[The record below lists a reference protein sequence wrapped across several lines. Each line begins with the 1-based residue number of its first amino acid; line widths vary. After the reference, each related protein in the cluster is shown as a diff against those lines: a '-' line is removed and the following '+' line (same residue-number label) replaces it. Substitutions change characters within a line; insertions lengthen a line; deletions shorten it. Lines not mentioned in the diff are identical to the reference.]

1 MKTENQTEPG
11 RFKKLF
17 ADHFDGDPWLEINMK
32 QTLNDITEKEA
43 AHQVGNLNSIWQ
55 IVNHVIAWRETL
67 LKRIQNE
74 NVVTPQN
81 NFIEPVLDVSAPAWA
96 ETLARLQLS
105 QDRLLLYLS
114 QQSRLSMDELLNGG
128 SYSRWELIQGILQ
141 HDVYHLGQIVLI
153 KKLIA
158 FGK

>member
-1 MKTENQTEPG
+1 MQKYTEAG
-11 RFKKLF
+11 RFKKLL

-32 QTLNDITEKEA
+32 QTLSGITEKEA
-43 AHQVGNLNSIWQ
+43 AHRVGNLNSIWQ

-81 NFIEPVLDVSAPAWA
+81 NFIEPVLDISAPAWA

-105 QDRLLLYLS
+105 QDRLLFYLS
-114 QQSRLSMDELLNGG
+114 QESQLSLDELPNDQ